1 MVVLLPA
8 VGSVALPA
16 ALRLFRLGAT
26 VACGVLF
33 VAGIGAG
40 AGAVGGAA
48 SLAVDVLRRRLA
60 VNRGARRR
68 RFVAAAAFGLA
79 VPGVPAAA
87 RRSEVCVLLL
97 SLVGAG
103 A

>member
-1 MVVLLPA
+1 MPIPA

-16 ALRLFRLGAT
+16 ALRLLRFGAT
-26 VACGVLF
+26 TVVCSLLF
-33 VAGIGAG
+33 VATIGAG
-40 AGAVGGAA
+40 AAGGTA

-68 RFVAAAAFGLA
+68 RFVAVAALGLA
-79 VPGVPAAA
+79 VSVAATA
-87 RRSEVCVLLL
+87 PESEVCVLLVSL
-97 SLVGAG
+97 SAG